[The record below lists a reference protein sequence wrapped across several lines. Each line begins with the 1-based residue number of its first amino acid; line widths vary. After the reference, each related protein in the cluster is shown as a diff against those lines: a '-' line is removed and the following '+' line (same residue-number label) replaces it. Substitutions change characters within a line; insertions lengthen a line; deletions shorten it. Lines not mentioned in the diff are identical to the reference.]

1 MLYLALARLPFS
13 FRTVN
18 LKTGIQKIAEYPA
31 VNRWALFRRC
41 AIAA

>member
-18 LKTGIQKIAEYPA
+18 LKYGRQSRNTWP
-31 VNRWALFRRC
+31 
-41 AIAA
+41 